1 MSNCKRNCSELS
13 SLRKDIARDF
23 KFIKAGNRKIITVLY
38 IRTVT
43 LLLSVHAIQL
53 QQAVEVERE

>member
-1 MSNCKRNCSELS
+1 LQGIS
-13 SLRKDIARDF
+13 SLLMLRIGKLS
-23 KFIKAGNRKIITVLY
+23 TVTY
-38 IRTVT
+38 ICTAT